1 MKVYVGMVIGEYS
14 WDNDLDVN
22 FIKFKYLINMRVS
35 GSDDVIKFILF
46 RIMVLERVLEW
57 IEEDEILEVI
67 FLNLRIRKKILDFN
81 MRKRVKK

>member
-1 MKVYVGMVIGEYS
+1 MVIGEYS
-14 WDNDLDVN
+14 RDNDLDVN